1 MPSRRIDVCQNKFL
15 GPFLPSL
22 SPFLCF
28 LGRVDVLNHFE
39 PALSGA
45 HSGRIFLGGILRF
58 EKLGLTLYW
67 WRDARD
73 TIEAAHSM
81 LTANVGPRVSAELR
95 LPSIDRSLTSD
106 ATNKTVSRYC
116 MFCRVEYQPLKPQ
129 VCRVHFRALRGG
141 RWTCCKDENHR
152 SAGCLQLPHFY
163 IEITVDKK
171 VLLTDGARYMDITW
185 QKSVNV
191 IGWTT
196 NSVTEFPV
204 NMLHN
209 KISEKQ
215 YCSNCRCSFGAKTNR
230 FTYYIEDVARP
241 AQKILIRQFAIA
253 RPKFPSGGI
262 RTLDHCIVSRAL

>member
-1 MPSRRIDVCQNKFL
+1 MTRTELQQIKTELGKTKQSKAAVEDRLNILMREKEKIEFHMRQQNLTIKKMYRR
-15 GPFLPSL
+15 
-22 SPFLCF
+22 
-28 LGRVDVLNHFE
+28 
-39 PALSGA
+39 
-45 HSGRIFLGGILRF
+45 
-58 EKLGLTLYW
+58 
-67 WRDARD
+67 RDARD

-171 VLLTDGARYMDITW
+171 VLLTDGARYMDIT
-185 QKSVNV
+185 
-191 IGWTT
+191 
-196 NSVTEFPV
+196 
-204 NMLHN
+204 
-209 KISEKQ
+209 
-215 YCSNCRCSFGAKTNR
+215 
-230 FTYYIEDVARP
+230 
-241 AQKILIRQFAIA
+241 
-253 RPKFPSGGI
+253 
-262 RTLDHCIVSRAL
+262 